1 MLVKQFLKGSGNF
14 MDSIILETARKFNE
28 GVLSVEY
35 ITTCRNI
42 IYKAICKDNR
52 FVIRLTDPQVRTKE
66 QIECELQFQNFLFEN
81 GADVTKPLITTD
93 NERIIDCVI
102 ETKRYYAS
110 AFTFAEGLNWYE
122 RVDESPEILCQIG
135 KALGK
140 VHKLSKKYKA
150 VTHKR
155 REWYEQ
161 QELADAPKLF
171 KDYSKELYT
180 SFMSFVNQMKALEDH
195 QDRYGLTHGD
205 YLMSNYLI
213 DNGKVTIIDFDESK
227 YSWFA
232 MDLAIC
238 IRCYLVGD
246 EPEKASRKVEL
257 AERIHY
263 NLLLGYQSENT
274 ITSDMIYDLNKYIR
288 VRDYIEIAQLLKIT
302 KQGKPLCDIENRLL
316 KTDIERVIHNRP
328 FIEFDL
334 NRISKTF
341 EP

>member
-1 MLVKQFLKGSGNF
+1 
-14 MDSIILETARKFNE
+14 MDSIILETAREFNE
-28 GVLSVEY
+28 GVLSIEY

-42 IYKAICKDNR
+42 IYKAVCEDNC
-52 FVIRLTDPQVRTKE
+52 FVVRLTDQQVRTKE
-66 QIECELQFQNFLFEN
+66 QIECELQFQEYLYEN
-81 GADVTKPLITTD
+81 GADVTKPLITID
-93 NERIIDCVI
+93 NERVIKCVI
-102 ETKRYYAS
+102 GTKRYYAS
-110 AFTFAEGLNWYE
+110 AFTFAEGLNWDE
-122 RVDESPEILCQIG
+122 RVDESPEMLYQIG

-140 VHKLSKKYKA
+140 VHMLSKKYKVA
-150 VTHKR
+150 TNKR

-161 QELADAPKLF
+161 QELAEAPELF
-171 KDYSKELYT
+171 EEYSKELYT
-180 SFMSFVNQMKALEDH
+180 SFVSFIDQMKALEND

-205 YLMSNYLI
+205 YLMSNYMI
-213 DNGKVTIIDFDESK
+213 DNGKVTIIDFDESE

-246 EPEKASRKVEL
+246 EPEKVSEKVER

-288 VRDYIEIAQLLKIT
+288 VRDYIEIAQLLKII
-302 KQGKPLCDIENRLL
+302 KQGETLYDIENRLL
-316 KTDIERVIHNRP
+316 KTDLERVIHNRP

-334 NRISKTF
+334 SRISKTF
-341 EP
+341 EH